1 MSMTTFEEHSHYE
14 IYKSESALPES
25 REWDLPFSTGP
36 MVPMTVLTP
45 FSLWNFS
52 NSFLCFATLDS
63 PPTVFCL
70 GLLLLQLPREWGR
83 GDTKRE
89 GWNR

>member
-1 MSMTTFEEHSHYE
+1 MGNTEL
-14 IYKSESALPES
+14 ESVWSGLGRMGAE
-25 REWDLPFSTGP
+25 DLPFVTGP

-45 FSLWNFS
+45 FSLWNLS
-52 NSFLCFATLDS
+52 NSFLCFAALDS
-63 PPTVFCL
+63 PTTVFCV
-70 GLLLLQLPREWGR
+70 GLFCLELPREWGR